1 MPSLERR
8 DGESTAMLEW
18 ALVEPQLRSL
28 ERPSRAG
35 RQILPWVLVVLG
47 LAAAVALAVHAYGAY
62 STVARVNVAA
72 RIDTPNPVAL
82 LQDIAT
88 NGPRVGATVESSS
101 RAIYTRAL
109 EQYVLDG
116 TGIAIAMAVSF
127 GGLFARANQH

>member
-8 DGESTAMLEW
+8 DGESTAVLEW
-18 ALVEPQLRSL
+18 GLVEPQLRSL
-28 ERPSRAG
+28 ERPARAG
-35 RQILPWVLVVLG
+35 RSLLPWVLAVLG
-47 LAAAVALAVHAYGAY
+47 LVVAVALGIHAYGAY
-62 STVARVNVAA
+62 STIARVNVAA

-116 TGIAIAMAVSF
+116 TGIVIAVAVLLA
-127 GGLFARANQH
+127 GLFARANQH